1 MKIAVASDH
10 AGLNLKNAMMQVLQ
24 AMDLD
29 FEDLGTYTPES
40 TDYPIWGK
48 LAAEKVAAGEFDR
61 GLIVCGSGIGI
72 SIAANRVHG
81 VRAANCSNTT
91 EAHLAREHN
100 DANVLA
106 LGERTLGVAVAE
118 DIVRTFFTT
127 DFSHGER
134 HQRRID
140 ELG

>member
-10 AGLNLKNAMMQVLQ
+10 AGLNLKNAMLEVLQ
-24 AMDLD
+24 AKHWE
-29 FEDLGTYTPES
+29 FTDLGTYTPDS

-48 LAAEKVAAGEFDR
+48 LVAEKVASQEYDR

-72 SIAANRVHG
+72 AIAANRVKG
-81 VRAANCSNTT
+81 IRAANCSNTT
-91 EAHLAREHN
+91 EAHLSREHN

-106 LGERTLGVAVAE
+106 LGGRTLGTEVAA
-118 DIVRTFFTT
+118 DIVRIFFTT
-127 DFSHGER
+127 DFSQGER